1 MLLTKAR
8 FLSIT
13 TVLVL
18 FDALNRV
25 LSRKRFTISSD
36 FHRLSR
42 FAA

>member
-25 LSRKRFTISSD
+25 AGIHKSFFQDQAVNSRPVAF
-36 FHRLSR
+36 
-42 FAA
+42 